1 MKLVIA
7 SVFLIAAA
15 SAAVVPVEHNQHAE
29 PNSQPSSLV
38 GKRSAGFGE
47 HLDRPNQPN
56 SQQSAGFGQ
65 HLDRPNQP
73 NQQPQHPAHFGQHN
87 QHAEP
92 NSQPSSLV
100 GQRSAGF
107 GQHLDR
113 PVTHKTSNEY
123 NNYEKHSTNYHNGQE
138 SRILH
143 YESEQDPEQGYKF
156 GYHTSHGNEEVQ
168 RSEEAQIRRIDE
180 EHASV
185 AVQGVVEYV
194 NHEGKRVRWTYT
206 ADENGYHPS
215 EITVT

>member
-15 SAAVVPVEHNQHAE
+15 SAAVVPVDPSHQPHVGQHVHNLPQAYQSGRPVEQSHPAPVSGHNQEH
-29 PNSQPSSLV
+29 P
-38 GKRSAGFGE
+38 RDFGH
-47 HLDRPNQPN
+47 HLIPQ
-56 SQQSAGFGQ
+56 
-65 HLDRPNQP
+65 

-87 QHAEP
+87 KPVEP

-113 PVTHKTSNEY
+113 PVTHKTGNEY
-123 NNYEKHSTNYHNGQE
+123 KYDKHATNYHNAQE
-138 SRILH
+138 SKILR

-194 NHEGKRVRWTYT
+194 NHEGKGVRWTYT